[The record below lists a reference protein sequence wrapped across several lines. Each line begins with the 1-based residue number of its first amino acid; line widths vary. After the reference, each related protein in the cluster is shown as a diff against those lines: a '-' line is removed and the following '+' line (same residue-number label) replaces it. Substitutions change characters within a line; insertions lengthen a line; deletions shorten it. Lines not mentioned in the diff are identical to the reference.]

1 MKGSKKIP
9 TIALVLGHSIL
20 TKGGLSILVDEI
32 LVGLS
37 EIFNV
42 ILISPDKSESLQYYL
57 RERPN
62 ILHISF
68 QLKEWVPLRSFRNES
83 NKFIDELNIHK
94 VDLIHFHSSGTY
106 DWGNC
111 LPLPSLPELCR
122 NYGFRV
128 IWTNHLTVLPSKVF
142 SNRRLGNFVGSIM
155 EKLARA
161 GKERQMNA
169 VDLEIA
175 VSKHDFKFLTDNFPH
190 GKKYLTQ
197 VYHSRIDQSRQIYC
211 HDRANFILSVGHV
224 AFRKGQQIL
233 VEAFLRISDLFPE
246 WELRIV
252 GHDSGDGCYQ
262 HIEKLIRSHPQGKN
276 VSMLGARQDTEDLML
291 YAGIF
296 VQPSLEEALGLAL
309 QEALFLGCPSIG
321 SNVGGIPELID
332 HGLNGFLTAPGDSQE
347 LSKTLAEL
355 ISDENLRKRIGDR
368 GRDSITTKKMTRQAM
383 LESHISIYNNL
394 LKP

>member
-1 MKGSKKIP
+1 MKGSAKIP

-37 EIFNV
+37 DLFNV
-42 ILISPDKSESLQYYL
+42 ILISPDKSESIQDYL
-57 RERPN
+57 LERPK
-62 ILHISF
+62 ISHISF
-68 QLKEWVPLRSFRNES
+68 QLKNWVPLISFRNES
-83 NKFIDELNIHK
+83 NNFIEQLNLRK
-94 VDLIHFHSSGTY
+94 VHLIHFHSSGTY

-122 NYGFRV
+122 NCGFRV
-128 IWTNHLTVLPSKVF
+128 IWTNHLTALPSKVF
-142 SNRRLGNFVGSIM
+142 SNKKLGKFVDSIM

-175 VSKHDFKFLTDNFPH
+175 VSKHDLRFLIDNFPK
-190 GKKYLTQ
+190 GKESLKQ

-211 HDRANFILSVGHV
+211 YDREKSILSVGHV

-262 HIEKLIRSHPQGKN
+262 YIEKLIRSHPQGKN
-276 VSMLGARQDTEDLML
+276 VSMLGARQNTEDLML
-291 YAGIF
+291 HAGIF

-347 LSKTLAEL
+347 LSKTLVEL
-355 ISDENLRKRIGDR
+355 IADENLRKRIGDR

-383 LESHISIYNNL
+383 LEVHISIYSDL
-394 LKP
+394 LKL